1 MIEFDIPLPYV
12 IMDSRTSKDFKK
24 RTITNYRKKDVVEA
38 LEDAI
43 INDKIQ
49 ESSKWMV
56 ELNCCGHYTEL
67 WDEVLYIYGKYVNI
81 NNFSLLEMIYFKYKT
96 YTNISNQ
103 LHNNNKFL
111 IHLRNNQEIRNLFIA
126 LVSKLTLSTKND
138 LFKKRTVSSLTE
150 NDYTKEGLIKNIKN
164 YNLDMIIDIVDDND
178 IKELKLG
185 INEIAYHMRVT
196 KSLNSCMFWYQWIA
210 KLENRKKR
218 DDIKLS
224 TNKRNIKGIDEK
236 YKEDWIWLLWKLIF
250 KEIQKHDNENLHKY
264 IKYIYE
270 LYKIEYKPSK
280 KQRKQSFIYMTFY
293 CITTS
298 TNYNRSII
306 LKPEL
311 DVQIN
316 LNVNLL
322 YAVIDNYLL
331 KEHGTSSITK
341 DEYIKDVIKN
351 ICEEKNKKISRLE
364 KKKYK
369 KEKKIQEDETENSNK
384 MSYLNDL
391 LYFKKM
397 EKKKDVIKY
406 FDEEDDKKKII
417 YL

>member
-1 MIEFDIPLPYV
+1 MIDFDIPSHYI
-12 IMDSRTSKDFKK
+12 IMDSRTSKDFRK
-24 RTITNYRKKDVVEA
+24 RTITNYRKKDVIEA
-38 LEDAI
+38 LEDSI
-43 INDKIQ
+43 INNKIE

-56 ELNCCGHYTEL
+56 ELNCSGYYTEL
-67 WDEVLYIYGKYVNI
+67 WDMILFIYSKYVNI
-81 NNFSLLEMIYFKYKT
+81 NNFNLLEMIYLKYKI
-96 YTNISNQ
+96 YLKISNNI
-103 LHNNNKFL
+103 HNNKFL

-126 LVSKLTLSTKND
+126 IISKLTLTTKND
-138 LFKKRTVSSLTE
+138 LFKKRTVTSITE
-150 NDYTKEGLIKNIKN
+150 NDFTKEGLIKNIKN
-164 YNLDMIIDIVDDND
+164 YNLDMIVDIVDDND

-224 TNKRNIKGIDEK
+224 TNERSVKGINDK
-236 YKEDWIWLLWKLIF
+236 YKDDWIWLLWKLIF
-250 KEIQKHDNENLHKY
+250 KEIQKHDNDNLHRY
-264 IKYIYE
+264 VKYIYE
-270 LYKIEYKPSK
+270 LYKIDYRPGK
-280 KQRKQSFIYMTFY
+280 KLRKQSFIYMTFY

-298 TNYNRSII
+298 TNYNKSII
-306 LKPEL
+306 LKPQI

-316 LNVNLL
+316 LNINLL

-331 KEHGTSSITK
+331 KENGTSSLTK
-341 DEYIKDVIKN
+341 EEYIKEVSKN
-351 ICEEKNKKISRLE
+351 IKEEKCKKINRLE
-364 KKKYK
+364 RKRKKKEIK
-369 KEKKIQEDETENSNK
+369 SQEKEEEESNK

-391 LYFKKM
+391 LYFKRM
-397 EKKKDVIKY
+397 DKKKDVIKY